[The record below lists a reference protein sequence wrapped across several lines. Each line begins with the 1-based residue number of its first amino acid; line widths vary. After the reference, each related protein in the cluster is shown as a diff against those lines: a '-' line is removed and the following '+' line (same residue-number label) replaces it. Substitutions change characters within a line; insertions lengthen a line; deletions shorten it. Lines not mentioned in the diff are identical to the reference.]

1 MNLPAVP
8 QGKHTER
15 PRGQRGKPRGGICRL
30 CKTDGREE
38 RGQLLGLETGGSPD
52 AATPPGL
59 REAPTRVPAAPR
71 APAPSPRCI
80 VLPASGRVL
89 HPQPPAARERH
100 TPPRRRP
107 SPRAGPGAARRE
119 RGPHSNR
126 LLGAGS
132 GPRGLI
138 QSAGIGPPQPPAPN
152 SGSPAPR
159 RPAGTPEKAPRHPST
174 ARRPRLLFWRRR
186 E

>member
-30 CKTDGREE
+30 RKTYGTEE
-38 RGQLLGLETGGSPD
+38 RRQLSGLETGSSPD
-52 AATPPGL
+52 AATPPGP
-59 REAPTRVPAAPR
+59 RDAPRRVPAAPG

-89 HPQPPAARERH
+89 HPQPPAAQERH

-107 SPRAGPGAARRE
+107 SPRAGLRAARRE

-126 LLGAGS
+126 LLSAGS
-132 GPRGLI
+132 GLRGLI
-138 QSAGIGPPQPPAPN
+138 QSAGIVPPQRPAPN
-152 SGSPAPR
+152 SGSTAGPPPTQRKPR
-159 RPAGTPEKAPRHPST
+159 DTPST